1 MRDSDHTPI
10 GEDETPDDL
19 EANVSRFLISAGSEM
34 SRSEAILKAPP
45 PFPTGS
51 PWDQMCI
58 TQHYAEQE
66 AARARIRAK
75 LEEARQ
81 HKPAVE
87 EELDRRSRDLRTI
100 LRQKDRLYSLWNRV
114 SFDEARARQADR
126 VGGMRC
132 LGEQLDRLIRQMEQ
146 AVVRASS
153 WNVCGGFAPRVF
165 CPGPVGNP
173 PPIL

>member
-1 MRDSDHTPI
+1 
-10 GEDETPDDL
+10 
-19 EANVSRFLISAGSEM
+19 M

-51 PWDQMCI
+51 PWDHLYINQF
-58 TQHYAEQE
+58 YAEQE

-75 LEEARQ
+75 LEEARR

-87 EELDRRSRDLRTI
+87 EELDRRNRDLRLI
-100 LRQKDRLYSLWNRV
+100 LRQKERLELSWNRA
-114 SFDEARARQADR
+114 SFDEARARQATRVDR
-126 VGGMRC
+126 MRC

-146 AVVRASS
+146 AVGRASS